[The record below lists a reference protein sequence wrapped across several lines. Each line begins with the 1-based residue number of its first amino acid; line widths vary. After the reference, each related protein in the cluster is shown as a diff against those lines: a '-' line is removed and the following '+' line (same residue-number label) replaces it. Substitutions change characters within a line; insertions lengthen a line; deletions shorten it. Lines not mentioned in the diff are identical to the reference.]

1 MGKINPPWPVW
12 LFLLGALLPYYLV
25 SAVLCPIGKRWT
37 LWLFFHCL
45 ESLSLDLG
53 EGIFMFGALIL
64 LGVFPT
70 AHSFA
75 ICSTLPSSE
84 STFSSLWKV
93 KIPKKCELLS
103 LAGYPWTSEH
113 VRWVG
118 NCLLWLGIFCC
129 LLCWKA
135 LDHILSN
142 CDFS

>member
-1 MGKINPPWPVW
+1 MGEDQTPVASMIVPSRSSPT
-12 LFLLGALLPYYLV
+12 LLLV

-64 LGVFPT
+64 LGDFPT

-103 LAGYPWTSEH
+103 LAGYP
-113 VRWVG
+113 
-118 NCLLWLGIFCC
+118 
-129 LLCWKA
+129 
-135 LDHILSN
+135 
-142 CDFS
+142 